1 MERLAHLACK
11 AATIEVG
18 GNTPLEKSMN
28 MDALDDAIKACES
41 AVKHGYY
48 YGNNL
53 AIFNAIHERI
63 NDKDACDSTELL
75 ALAYLR
81 EAFLNV
87 ISTIYSNKD
96 DSYDYDKVSEIIDT
110 ALNAKKCYDLN
121 TGLFSE
127 KSINSVRTDIEI
139 LRGAISIVGTIMSA
153 NQYIASEVKAP
164 SNQD

>member
-1 MERLAHLACK
+1 LACK
-11 AATIEVG
+11 SATIEVG

-53 AIFNAIHERI
+53 AVFKAIASAFANEP
-63 NDKDACDSTELL
+63 DMASKDPIRYTILSMLWD
-75 ALAYLR
+75 
-81 EAFLNV
+81 AFIGV

-96 DSYDYDKVSEIIDT
+96 PMFNKDATLNIIMHAIESGDS
-110 ALNAKKCYDLN
+110 CFDLN
-121 TGLFSE
+121 TEEYSD
-127 KSINSVRTDIEI
+127 KIINSVRTDIEI

-153 NQYIASEVKAP
+153 NQYIASEVKV
-164 SNQD
+164 SSDNK